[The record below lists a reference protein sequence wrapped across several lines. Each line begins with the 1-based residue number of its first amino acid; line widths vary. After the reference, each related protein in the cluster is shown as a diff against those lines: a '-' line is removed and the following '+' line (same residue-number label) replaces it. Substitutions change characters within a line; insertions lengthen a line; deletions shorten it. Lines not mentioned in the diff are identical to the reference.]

1 MATQTLDSLKIN
13 LIVEITNLD
22 DETILYQIAKIID
35 KEKKQPT
42 ERQLELLKKL
52 SKPMRK
58 KTDINEIKKEQNWKG
73 IDREKFDRLVK
84 ELNIQ
89 EPLEQLIADIGR

>member
-13 LIVEITNLD
+13 LIVEITHLD
-22 DETILYQIAKIID
+22 DEVVLHRIAKVID
-35 KEKKQPT
+35 EEKKQPT

-52 SKPMRK
+52 AKPIRK

-73 IDREKFDRLVK
+73 VDREKFDRLVK